1 MFKFLAKKN
10 TSSNKNQTHVSITLS
25 NHLLNKSRNSNVVF
39 SPLSIH
45 VVLNVIAA
53 GSKGQTH
60 NQLLSFL
67 KAKNINELNALSSQ
81 LVSMI
86 MVDGSPV
93 GGPRLSFAN
102 GVWVEQT
109 VSLKPSFKKVVETVY
124 KAACNQVDFQT
135 RAGEVANEVNL
146 WAERQTNGL
155 IKDILP
161 PGAIN
166 NSTRLIFANAIYFK
180 GAWCEKFDPSNTKDF
195 DFHLLDGSKVL
206 VPFMTSKEEQ
216 FVSKY
221 DNFKVLALPYE
232 NGNDKRRFTM
242 YIYLPDVK
250 DGLPSLIQKV
260 ASQSDFLEHH
270 IPHQKVEIGQ
280 FLIPKF
286 KISFGF
292 EASDMLKE
300 LGLVLP
306 FSSTEGLSEMG
317 NTYADEKL
325 YVSSIQHKSFVEV
338 NEEGTEAAAVTG
350 AVMMLCAL
358 EETYDTVDFV
368 ADHPFLFVIKEDTS
382 GAVLF
387 MGQVVDPTIN

>member
-1 MFKFLAKKN
+1 MN
-10 TSSNKNQTHVSITLS
+10 TQQSIKNQTHGSITLS
-25 NHLLNKSRNSNVVF
+25 NHLLNKSHNSNIVF

-45 VVLNVIAA
+45 IVLNLITA
-53 GSKGQTH
+53 GSKGQTRD
-60 NQLLSFL
+60 QLLSFL
-67 KAKNINELNALSSQ
+67 KAKNIDELNALSSQ

-102 GVWVEQT
+102 GVWVEQS
-109 VSLKPSFKKVVETVY
+109 VSLKPSFKQVVETVH

-135 RAGEVANEVNL
+135 RADEIAKEVNL
-146 WAERQTNGL
+146 WAKNKTNGL
-155 IKDILP
+155 IKDVLP
-161 PGAIN
+161 ASALN

-180 GAWCEKFDPSNTKDF
+180 GAWCEKFYESKTKDF

-206 VPFMTSKEEQ
+206 VPFMTTKKKQ
-216 FVSKY
+216 FLCKY

-232 NGNDKRRFTM
+232 NGKDKRRFTM
-242 YIYLPDVK
+242 YIYLPDAK
-250 DGLPSLIQKV
+250 DSLPSLIQKFG
-260 ASQSDFLEHH
+260 SRCNFLERY
-270 IPHQKVEIGQ
+270 IPHRKEDVGQ

-292 EASDMLKE
+292 EASETLKE
-300 LGLVLP
+300 LGLLIP
-306 FSSTEGLSEMG
+306 FGGTEGLSEMV
-317 NTYADEKL
+317 NTYVEEKL

-338 NEEGTEAAAVTG
+338 NKEGTEAATVTG
-350 AVMMLCAL
+350 AVWMLCSL
-358 EETYDTVDFV
+358 EETFTKVNFV

-387 MGQVVDPTIN
+387 MGQVVDPTIK